1 MIGYTCKYAP
11 VELLSAFGAEPLLIN
26 EEADNFDCAQDMMH
40 MNMCGSIKAL
50 IENVKKDGVR
60 EMILV
65 NCCDGTR
72 RAYDVL
78 KDQMDFI
85 FLMDMPHA
93 VNGCSRQHL
102 VDELERLFTAY
113 HDYCGKPFDLNKF
126 AESFTGAEKRP
137 DGDYIGIIGARVGN
151 GLHDQLDDLVP
162 LPIRDMTCNHI
173 RDMEGPDRNVL
184 KRWNEAAAEG
194 NQEDGTPD
202 YLREVLEWYAQ
213 RLMTQMPCMRME
225 DITKRR
231 ELLNDPHLKGIIYHT
246 IKFCDYFGFEYEMLR
261 RQTNIPMTKIE
272 TDFTMQSEGQL
283 STRIGGFIE
292 SIGLRK
298 ERTVRLMNKDG
309 KYFAGID
316 SGSTTTNIAVLDRDG
331 NVVDSATC
339 RTGAKAQKGA
349 QKALDSL
356 TKVDPKDISLI
367 FATGYGRMNISFADD
382 NITEITCH
390 ARGASHI
397 HPGVHTII
405 DIGGQ
410 DNKAIRLDD
419 NGDVA
424 NFAMNDKCAA
434 GTGRFLENMAK
445 VLEISLDEIST
456 AGLDWQND
464 LTISSMCTVFA
475 ESEVVSLIADNNQ
488 IADIVHGLD
497 KSVAAKTMALV
508 HRTGGKGPY
517 MMTGGGAR
525 NIGVVRCIE
534 DLVGEKIFVPEN
546 PDLCGAIGA
555 ALFAIDAAE
564 ESAEKIS

>member
-1 MIGYTCKYAP
+1 MIGYTCKYTP
-11 VELLSAFGAEPLLIN
+11 VELLAAFGAEPVLIN
-26 EEADNFDCAQDMMH
+26 EEAEDFEYAQDLMH

-50 IENVKKDGVR
+50 IESVHR
-60 EMILV
+60 HHLPELILV

-72 RAYDVL
+72 RAADVL
-78 KDQMDFI
+78 KDRTDFL
-85 FLMDMPHA
+85 FLMDIPHA
-93 VNGCSRQHL
+93 VNSCSRQHL
-102 VDELERLFTAY
+102 VSELKRLCSAYQKYSRRAFSLERFLS
-113 HDYCGKPFDLNKF
+113 
-126 AESFTGAEKRP
+126 SFSVPEDAP
-137 DGDYIGIIGARVGN
+137 SSPYIGVLGARVGE
-151 GLHDQLDDLVP
+151 GLKEQLSDLVP
-162 LPIRDMTCNHI
+162 LPVQDLTCCSIR
-173 RDMEGPDRNVL
+173 GLQLPDE
-184 KRWNEAAAEG
+184 KTIARWKKAAEE
-194 NQEDGTPD
+194 NTEDSSWFD
-202 YLREVLEWYAQ
+202 ELLDWYAEELLRQ
-213 RLMTQMPCMRME
+213 IPCMRME
-225 DITKRR
+225 DITGRKA
-231 ELLNDPHLKGIIYHT
+231 LINDPYLKGIIYHT
-246 IKFCDYFGFEYEMLR
+246 VKFCDYYGFEYERLR
-261 RQTNIPMTKIE
+261 KSVSIPMTKIE

-283 STRIGGFIE
+283 STRIGGFVE
-292 SIGLRK
+292 SMGLRK
-298 ERTVRLMNKDG
+298 ERKIKGMNQEG

-316 SGSTTTNIAVLDRDG
+316 SGSTTTNIAVLDQDG
-331 NVVDSATC
+331 KLLDSAIV

-356 TKVDPKDISLI
+356 KKVNPDDIALI

-390 ARGASHI
+390 ARGARHI

-419 NGDVA
+419 KGDVV

-456 AGLDWQND
+456 AGLDWKED

-475 ESEVVSLIADNNQ
+475 ESEVVSLIADNKQ
-488 IADIVHGLD
+488 IPDIVHGLD
-497 KSVAAKTMALV
+497 KSVAAKTMTLV

-525 NIGVVRCIE
+525 NVGVVRCIE
-534 DLVGEKIFVPEN
+534 DLVGEKIYVPEN

-555 ALFAIDAAE
+555 ALFAMDAAG
-564 ESAEKIS
+564 KKPQRG